1 MLRNPKQ
8 KMFHLV
14 PTNLNIDFLKISR
27 PFVWLS
33 TVAIILSIV
42 GIFTKGLNMGID
54 FTGGAEVTVQT
65 PHDWNIAKVREV
77 LKAGDIKDPS
87 VVQLGEKSESQ
98 YLVKIQAAP
107 SELPTIS
114 AKVQQAMEKGAGA
127 GQYQILKA
135 DVVGPQAGERLRN
148 SAIFSLFY
156 AAIGILFYITLRFDV
171 RFAPGIVR
179 ALALDVIIVL
189 GVWVVMQK
197 EFTLMI
203 VAALL
208 TIAGYSCNDTI
219 VIYDR
224 IREFSK
230 AHPDWGLER
239 VINRSINLNLGRTIL
254 TILCTLLVVVSMYF
268 LGGPVLQDFS
278 FALIIGFLVTGI
290 STLFLANP
298 LVLYMEQRRQA
309 RAEALKSKPKSAS
322 PTKGGSSKGAKGA
335 KVTT

>member
-1 MLRNPKQ
+1 MLKNPNQ

-14 PTNLNIDFLKISR
+14 PTNLNIDFLKLSP

-33 TVAIILSIV
+33 TILIV
-42 GIFTKGLNMGID
+42 LSLIGLFTKGLNFGID
-54 FTGGAEVTVQT
+54 FTGGAEISIHAPQGWDL
-65 PHDWNIAKVREV
+65 PKVREALV
-77 LKAGDIKDPS
+77 SEGIKDPA
-87 VVQLGEKSESQ
+87 VVQLGDSAENQ
-98 YLVKIQAAP
+98 YLIKIQSSAE
-107 SELPTIS
+107 ELKQIS
-114 AKVQQAMEKGAGA
+114 AKVDNALKAKAGA
-127 GQYQILKA
+127 GNYQILKA

-148 SAIFSLFY
+148 SAFLSLFY
-156 AAIGILFYITLRFDV
+156 AGLGILFYITLRFDV

-179 ALALDVIIVL
+179 ALALDVIIVI
-189 GVWVVMQK
+189 GVWIVMQK

-224 IREFSK
+224 IREYSK
-230 AHPDWGLER
+230 AHPDWSLER

-254 TILCTLLVVVSMYF
+254 TILCTLLVVVSLYLF
-268 LGGPVLQDFS
+268 GGPVLQDFS

-298 LVLYMEQRRQA
+298 LVLYMEKRRQA
-309 RAEALKSKPKSAS
+309 RADSAKNAKSVKAR
-322 PTKGGSSKGAKGA
+322 A
-335 KVTT
+335 